1 MFKEYWRKP
10 ESTKKE
16 FTEDRWFKTGK
27 SIYIKMCSVYPSN
40 SLFCFSGDSVKYVDN
55 SFQILGRTSID
66 IIKTGGYKVS
76 ALFVETIML
85 QNKVIK
91 DIAVVGLPD
100 STWGQ
105 RIGALIVIDG
115 NENNVEHKKIKKD
128 LKSWAETVLPPY
140 SIPTVIKI
148 VDEVP
153 RNALGK
159 VDKKSLLKNSFSKYL
174 ES

>member
-1 MFKEYWRKP
+1 M
-10 ESTKKE
+10 
-16 FTEDRWFKTGK
+16 
-27 SIYIKMCSVYPSN
+27 YI
-40 SLFCFSGDSVKYVDN
+40 FAGDTAEYVDN
-55 SFQILGRTSID
+55 TFKILGRTSID

-85 QNKVIK
+85 QNKEIK

-105 RIGALIVIDG
+105 RIGAMIVI
-115 NENNVEHKKIKKD
+115 NEQNSKNVDHKKVRKE
-128 LKSWAETVLPPY
+128 LKSWAETVLPSY
-140 SIPTVIKI
+140 SVPTVMKI

-159 VDKKSLLKNSFSKYL
+159 VDKKSLLKNSFSEFL
-174 ES
+174 SV

>member
-1 MFKEYWRKP
+1 MICHGLYVIFA
-10 ESTKKE
+10 
-16 FTEDRWFKTGK
+16 
-27 SIYIKMCSVYPSN
+27 
-40 SLFCFSGDSVKYVDN
+40 GDTAEYVDN
-55 SFQILGRTSID
+55 TFKILGRTSID

-85 QNKVIK
+85 QNKEIK

-105 RIGALIVIDG
+105 RIGAMIVI
-115 NENNVEHKKIKKD
+115 NEQNSKNFDHKKVRKE
-128 LKSWAETVLPPY
+128 LKSWAETVLPSY
-140 SIPTVIKI
+140 SVPTVIKI

-159 VDKKSLLKNSFSKYL
+159 VDKKSLLKNSFSEFL
-174 ES
+174 EV

>member
-1 MFKEYWRKP
+1 M
-10 ESTKKE
+10 
-16 FTEDRWFKTGK
+16 
-27 SIYIKMCSVYPSN
+27 
-40 SLFCFSGDSVKYVDN
+40 
-55 SFQILGRTSID
+55 GRTSVD

-85 QNKVIK
+85 QNKEIK

-105 RIGALIVIDG
+105 RIGAMIVISQLNSKNIDT
-115 NENNVEHKKIKKD
+115 KKVKKE
-128 LKSWAETVLPPY
+128 LKSWAETVLPSY

-148 VDEVP
+148 VDEIP

-159 VDKKSLLKNSFSKYL
+159 VDKKSLLKNSFS
-174 ES
+174 EFFEV